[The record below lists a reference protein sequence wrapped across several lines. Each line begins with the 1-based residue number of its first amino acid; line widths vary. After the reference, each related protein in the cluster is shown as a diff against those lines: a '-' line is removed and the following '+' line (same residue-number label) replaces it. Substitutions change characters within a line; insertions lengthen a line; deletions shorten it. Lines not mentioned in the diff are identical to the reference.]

1 MSSSRVYITGIGII
15 SAIGINRE
23 ENLRSLL
30 SRQDGITYPEILQTV
45 HREEIP
51 AGEIK
56 KDNRA
61 LAELAG
67 VTIDKAFSRTALLG
81 MIAAQEAVQHA
92 GLTKE
97 DLRDTGIISAT
108 TVGGMDRTELLYR
121 NITPENRHFI
131 LSHVCGDST
140 ENIADHLGLTDFV
153 STLST
158 ACSSS
163 ANAIM
168 RGAEMIQKKM
178 VPRIIAGGTDALSRF
193 TFNGFRSLMILSK
206 APSRPFDAHRDGLN
220 LGEGAAYLILEGEAS
235 VRGREEKILGEV
247 AGFGNANDAFHQT
260 ASSPEGEG
268 AWRAMSSALH
278 NAGLSPA
285 KIDYVNAHGTGTPNN
300 DLSELRGLVHLF
312 GEALPPFSST
322 KPYTGHT
329 LGAAGAIEAVF
340 SVFSLIHQVVFPN
353 LNFEDK
359 MEEVPVLP
367 ETNLLTDKK
376 LNTILSNSFGF
387 GGNDTSLIFRRHE
400 GIH

>member
-1 MSSSRVYITGIGII
+1 
-15 SAIGINRE
+15 
-23 ENLRSLL
+23 
-30 SRQDGITYPEILQTV
+30 
-45 HREEIP
+45 
-51 AGEIK
+51 
-56 KDNRA
+56 
-61 LAELAG
+61 
-67 VTIDKAFSRTALLG
+67 
-81 MIAAQEAVQHA
+81 
-92 GLTKE
+92 
-97 DLRDTGIISAT
+97 
-108 TVGGMDRTELLYR
+108 
-121 NITPENRHFI
+121 
-131 LSHVCGDST
+131 VCGDST
-140 ENIADHLGLTDFV
+140 EKIADDLGLTGFV

-168 RGAEMIQKKM
+168 RGAEMIQKKV

-278 NAGLSPA
+278 NAGLSLA
-285 KIDYVNAHGTGTPNN
+285 EIDLVNAHGTGTPNN

-312 GEALPPFSST
+312 GEDLPPFSST

-353 LNFEDK
+353 LNFKDK

-367 ETNLLTDKK
+367 ETNLLTDKE